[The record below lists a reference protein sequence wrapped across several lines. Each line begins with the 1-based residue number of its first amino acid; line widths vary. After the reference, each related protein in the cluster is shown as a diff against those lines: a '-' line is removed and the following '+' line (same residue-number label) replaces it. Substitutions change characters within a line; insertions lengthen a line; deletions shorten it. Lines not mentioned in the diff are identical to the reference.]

1 MTVEERK
8 KKFEEAKKAREM
20 KLKEESSGGFGSVD
34 VPDFKCAVLKPNKG
48 IIIRLIGN
56 SVEMAEK
63 DTDPIIVEKSMI
75 KGDDDKWFNLI
86 WSKDENH
93 PMNKI
98 RKTILGKYSWDKE
111 NKCRI
116 YENKDLAVF
125 KRFMTNG
132 IDGNPYNQG
141 MMPQKFILFNCITRG
156 DDTWCKDN
164 KHTKMLCWDATEKEV
179 DGKMVSYPTY
189 GVKPSFY
196 KILWEE
202 KCCLINRHF
211 EDSDFYVKRLNK
223 DTKIG
228 DSYMMVL
235 TPEEKSAIRNEGEK
249 QGVDF
254 LSFINDDYLSD
265 EEASYE
271 KYVLKN
277 IPFVSMPT
285 PVSVILSKLGK
296 YIKEVDKTFGT
307 NHYEEFVEWKAKEI
321 SELKQKNENKEDDS
335 KKEESV
341 STSSSNGTSFNDMKK
356 VETTSADN
364 EEVVE
369 ENNLPT
375 EVEEPKVVTKKVL
388 KKTVSTFELEKFVDM
403 FPTINELSDEEKSMV
418 VGWDDE
424 NSVFKFKEGI
434 EMAECPCCA
443 ENGIP
448 CPPNQEGN
456 DIPDMFTKCIYC
468 GTSFE

>member
-48 IIIRLIGN
+48 MIIRLIGN
-56 SVEMAEK
+56 AVEMAEK
-63 DTDPIIVEKSMI
+63 DTDPIIVERSMI
-75 KGDDDKWFNLI
+75 KGDDDKWFSLI

-93 PMNKI
+93 PMLKLK
-98 RKTILGKYSWDKE
+98 KTILGKYSWDKE

-116 YENKDLAVF
+116 YENKDLTVF

-132 IDGNPYNQG
+132 IEGNPYNQG

-189 GVKPSFY
+189 GIKPSLY
-196 KILWEE
+196 KSIFDE
-202 KCCLINRHF
+202 KCTLLNRHF
-211 EDSDFYVKRLNK
+211 EDTDFYVKRLNK

-228 DSYMMVL
+228 DSYMMIL
-235 TPEEKSAIRNEGEK
+235 TPEEKSAIRGEGEK
-249 QGVDF
+249 QNIDF

-271 KYVLKN
+271 RYVLKN
-277 IPFVSMPT
+277 IPFVSMST

-321 SELKQKNENKEDDS
+321 SELKQKNENKEEDS
-335 KKEESV
+335 KKESSV

-356 VETTSADN
+356 VETTSTD

-369 ENNLPT
+369 EENDLPT

-388 KKTVSTFELEKFVDM
+388 KKTFDVNDYKDAIPFVEKLTD
-403 FPTINELSDEEKSMV
+403 SEKSTIIGV
-418 VGWDDE
+418 DEDVGE
-424 NSVFKFKEGI
+424 LKLEGTDI
-434 EMAECPCCA
+434 CECPQCNA
-443 ENGIP
+443 TIGDWHV
-448 CPPNQEGN
+448 CP
-456 DIPDMFTKCIYC
+456 FC
-468 GTSFE
+468 GTEFDE